1 MNVLQTSIKK
11 LKGYGEPIMLMQL
24 PRFVSPSIFVLL
36 LSAVIVLSGCAAQQ
50 PAPVEPIQT
59 PADET
64 PVVVESV
71 PEVLK
76 DTHFAK
82 VISPFGP
89 RKSGKNVR
97 QHKGLDIKAAKGCAI
112 LAWDAGEVTVA
123 GKRRGY
129 GLSVDVRHQDG
140 TITRYAHMSKLAV
153 KKGEQVSS
161 GQALG
166 AIGRTGRATTNHLH
180 FEVLKNGKAEDP
192 APHLLA
198 GGLGR
203 VISPEQLSRPATAQ
217 AKAGKSSSR
226 TKKQL

>member
-1 MNVLQTSIKK
+1 MSMQQT
-11 LKGYGEPIMLMQL
+11 
-24 PRFVSPSIFVLL
+24 RFVPLSVFALL
-36 LSAVIVLSGCAAQQ
+36 LSAVLVLSGCAAQQ
-50 PAPVEPIQT
+50 PAPVEPLQT
-59 PADET
+59 PSDET
-64 PVVVESV
+64 PAVVESA

-89 RKSGKNVR
+89 RKSGKHIR
-97 QHKGLDIKAAKGCAI
+97 QHKGLDIKAAKGCAV
-112 LAWDAGEVTVA
+112 LAWDAGEVIVA

-140 TITRYAHMSKLAV
+140 TVTRYAHMSKLAV

-161 GQALG
+161 GQTLG

-192 APHLLA
+192 MPHLLA

-203 VISPEQLSRPATAQ
+203 VISPEQLARPATAQ
-217 AKAGKSSSR
+217 AKTGKTASR
-226 TKKQL
+226 TKQRL